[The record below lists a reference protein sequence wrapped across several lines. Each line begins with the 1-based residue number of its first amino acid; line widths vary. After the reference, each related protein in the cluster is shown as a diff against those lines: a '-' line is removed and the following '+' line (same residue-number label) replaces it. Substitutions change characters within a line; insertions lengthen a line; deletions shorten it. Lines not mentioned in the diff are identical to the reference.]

1 MNYDMNSKKFKDSEK
16 AERNANKGKD
26 IEKKN
31 ARSKMEKFENMMHG
45 KSKSKGRKG
54 DMC

>member
-1 MNYDMNSKKFKDSEK
+1 MNYDMNSKKFKNSEK

-31 ARSKMEKFENMMHG
+31 AKNKMEKFENMMNG
-45 KSKSKGRKG
+45 KSKFKGGKF
-54 DMC
+54 